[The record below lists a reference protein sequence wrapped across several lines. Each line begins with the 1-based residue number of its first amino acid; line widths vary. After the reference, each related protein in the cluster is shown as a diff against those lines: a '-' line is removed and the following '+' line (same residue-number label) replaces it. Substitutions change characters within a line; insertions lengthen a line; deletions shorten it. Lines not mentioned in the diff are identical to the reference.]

1 MKMYHDLLAFSILTS
16 LQAGADHSKGSVFRS
31 MHCVASSWRKPVL
44 VNSLLQELSSYSF
57 QLEKSE
63 LFPSISPPEIPELIS
78 KAYFVWQAWLSQ
90 I

>member
-1 MKMYHDLLAFSILTS
+1 M
-16 LQAGADHSKGSVFRS
+16 
-31 MHCVASSWRKPVL
+31 L

-63 LFPSISPPEIPELIS
+63 LFPNIFPPEIPELIS